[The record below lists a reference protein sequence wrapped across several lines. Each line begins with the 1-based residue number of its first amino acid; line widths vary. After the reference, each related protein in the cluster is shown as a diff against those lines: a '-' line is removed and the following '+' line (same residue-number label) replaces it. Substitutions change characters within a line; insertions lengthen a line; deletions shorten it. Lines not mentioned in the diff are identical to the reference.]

1 MGTVGLRSAST
12 AIILVMLAQAAEAHV
27 GPGAGSGFW
36 SGILHPI
43 TGWDHVV
50 AMVAVG
56 LWGAF
61 LERPAIWILPVLF
74 PLVMA
79 LGGAMGVMGV
89 PLPHVETGIALSAVV
104 LGLMVATAARLPL
117 TWASLVVGVF
127 AVFHGHA
134 HGTELPASAN
144 PFAFALGFVVATGCL
159 HILGILFGSL
169 TRWKLGKFAVQTSG
183 AVIALAGMAFLTGW
197 L

>member
-1 MGTVGLRSAST
+1 MIAHAAEAKERHMGTVGLRSAST

-61 LERPAIWILPVLF
+61 LERLLIS
-74 PLVMA
+74 
-79 LGGAMGVMGV
+79 
-89 PLPHVETGIALSAVV
+89 TQ
-104 LGLMVATAARLPL
+104 
-117 TWASLVVGVF
+117 
-127 AVFHGHA
+127 
-134 HGTELPASAN
+134 
-144 PFAFALGFVVATGCL
+144 
-159 HILGILFGSL
+159 
-169 TRWKLGKFAVQTSG
+169 K
-183 AVIALAGMAFLTGW
+183 
-197 L
+197 